1 MELSIMNY
9 HFLKNQGIL
18 HASCC
23 LTRIFHTD
31 RDEEAAKAD
40 GAPPAVE
47 DRGGDCPGFRGQP

>member
-1 MELSIMNY
+1 MNY
-9 HFLKNQGIL
+9 YFLKNQGIL

-40 GAPPAVE
+40 GAPPAVRRP
-47 DRGGDCPGFRGQP
+47 RGRLPWL

>member
-1 MELSIMNY
+1 MNY
-9 HFLKNQGIL
+9 YFLKNQGIL